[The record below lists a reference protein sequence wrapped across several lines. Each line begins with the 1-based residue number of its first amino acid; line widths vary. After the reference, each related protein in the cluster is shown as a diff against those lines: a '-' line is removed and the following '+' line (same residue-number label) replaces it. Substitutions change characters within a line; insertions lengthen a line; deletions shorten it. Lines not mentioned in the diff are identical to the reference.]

1 MCICLHVEQLHAV
14 VLSVF
19 MHSPYIRLMFSCIMY
34 VCPMSRMA
42 HGNKET
48 ETESCIFLTFLVAF
62 LNTTASSDDQKL
74 ASSNHGELN
83 AFCFTFVLELISLTI
98 ES

>member
-19 MHSPYIRLMFSCIMY
+19 MHSPYIILMFLCIMY

-48 ETESCIFLTFLVAF
+48 ETGSGQFARYNPRSGL
-62 LNTTASSDDQKL
+62 
-74 ASSNHGELN
+74 
-83 AFCFTFVLELISLTI
+83 
-98 ES
+98 